1 MFSQAS
7 VLDSIS
13 RPSFKD
19 RPALKEL
26 YDMFP
31 DVLGRRFLEFLC
43 LFVYSKIRCIALCVL
58 QTLKGFRVSKS
69 QGNLPQ
75 KRN

>member
-26 YDMFP
+26 YDMSP
-31 DVLGRRFLEFLC
+31 DDLGRRFLEFLC
-43 LFVYSKIRCIALCVL
+43 LQQNSLYRAVRFANSEGI
-58 QTLKGFRVSKS
+58 
-69 QGNLPQ
+69 
-75 KRN
+75 